1 MLAAIAVLGKSHAA
15 LDALIA
21 LGADMVE
28 AHGELMEK
36 EDWRGA
42 RFLTETGR
50 VR

>member
-1 MLAAIAVLGKSHAA
+1 MLSAMALLDKSHAA

-21 LGADMVE
+21 LGADMRE
-28 AHGELMEK
+28 TRGELMGKDEWK
-36 EDWRGA
+36 GA